1 MVHQGRGHV
10 AAYLD
15 AIRSLAPLVAVHRDA
30 IDRERRLPEV
40 VFAALAAAGLF
51 RLWLPRACGGP
62 ELDPLEFLEVVEAAA
77 GLDGSIGWLVGNGGV
92 MSRAGG
98 YLARDVA
105 DEWFADERAFVVAAT
120 GAVGTAVVVEGGYR
134 VTGRW
139 PFGSGR
145 ISAPASWACADRTPG
160 RPRLHCTAASDVR
173 VIDDWHVSGLRGTG
187 SCDFAAETSRPPIA
201 ILQPQRRQPSRMPQL
216 SVFPDGPVVPP
227 ASRGPPPYGRSRTVA
242 RQGSLTL
249 RDQVAVGDGGRM
261 PSSAAPRLPGGGDE
275 P

>member
-15 AIRSLAPLVAVHRDA
+15 AIRRLAPLVAVHRDA
-30 IDRERRLPEV
+30 IDRERRLPEA

-77 GLDGSIGWLVGNGGV
+77 GLDGSIGWLVGNGGG

-98 YLARDVA
+98 YLAQDVA

-139 PFGSGR
+139 PFGSGAHFGTR
-145 ISAPASWACADRTPG
+145 FMGLCAEPDAGAPALC
-160 RPRLHCTAASDVR
+160 CYMAASDVR
-173 VIDDWHVSGLRGTG
+173 VIDDWHVSGLRGPG
-187 SCDFAAETSRPPIA
+187 SCDFAAEDVFVPAAHCHPF
-201 ILQPQRRQPSRMPQL
+201 QPQPPAQPGLLYRMPQL
-216 SVFPDGPVVPP
+216 SVFPWTVSVVPL
-227 ASRGPPPYGRSRTVA
+227 GIA
-242 RQGSLTL
+242 RA
-249 RDQVAVGDGGRM
+249 AVGHAVGIANRKARSSGRHWTKY
-261 PSSAAPRLPGGGDE
+261 PAI
-275 P
+275 